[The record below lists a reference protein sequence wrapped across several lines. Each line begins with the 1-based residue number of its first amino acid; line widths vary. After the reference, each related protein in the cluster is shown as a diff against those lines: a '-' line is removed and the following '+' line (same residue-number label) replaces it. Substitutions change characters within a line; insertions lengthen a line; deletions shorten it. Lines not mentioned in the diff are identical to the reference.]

1 MSAQADKWLSDVNA
15 LVARFASYRVLF
27 LATTGTQAEVGARV
41 WDEGGTTDGQPI
53 GYLEDYEVW
62 AYKPPAP
69 RAVSGRGKPDA
80 KGKRAKIKGG
90 YYETYLGFKAAM
102 GRRDTPLD
110 LTGEFRKGYFS
121 ATALVES
128 DGGHT
133 VDIVLRGDN
142 VDKWKGLTDQKGEF
156 LLLSPKER
164 ASHVERLRDIW
175 QRTISGEE
183 Q

>member
-15 LVARFASYRVLF
+15 LVSRFVGDGVLF
-27 LATTGTQAEVGARV
+27 RATTGTQDEVGMRV
-41 WDEGGTTDGQPI
+41 WDEGRTTDGAPI

-80 KGKRAKIKGG
+80 KGKRAKINGG
-90 YYETYLGFKAAM
+90 YYQTYLSFKAAM

-110 LTGEFRKGYFS
+110 LTGEFRKGYFGS
-121 ATALVES
+121 TALVES
-128 DGGHT
+128 DGGRT
-133 VDIVLRGDN
+133 VDIVLRGTN
-142 VDKWKGLTDQKGEF
+142 VDKWKGLTAQKGEF
-156 LLLSPKER
+156 LFLSPKER
-164 ASHVERLRDIW
+164 TSHIERLRDIW